1 MGKEKTNVI
10 LMSLTWSIMN
20 PFGAAV
26 NTYAILFWESLGADP
41 LIIGI
46 ISSAYL
52 ISISFSRLIGGYLA
66 DAIGR
71 KKTIVYMTVVYGL
84 SNFILAL
91 AENWFHILI
100 AQIIIGFSLMYQPAI
115 SSLITE
121 SLPKEIRARGIA
133 IAGVTGGFTS
143 FFGPPLAILTV
154 NIFGLQ
160 NGMRV
165 LYILLAISAIV
176 SSIIRLKLRETL
188 KNSTKVKLKE
198 SIEYY
203 KNALKEFKSKL
214 ITLTIIFSLI
224 ASISGIYGTFIQLF
238 SVSYLGIS
246 LTEWGLL
253 VFISQ
258 IIGMIGTLLSGY
270 LADKRGRLYVVF
282 LNTVFITISY
292 FMLFLTFL
300 SAFLFVFLATMFIAL
315 FNSGPAIEATISERS
330 SEANRG
336 KIFAIFA
343 LIRDLLAS
351 LVILIAGFVYN
362 LSPKNLIIFGLLL
375 SLSIVFVLKI
385 KLNHTLFPSEVVSGK
400 KVF

>member
-1 MGKEKTNVI
+1 
-10 LMSLTWSIMN
+10 
-20 PFGAAV
+20 
-26 NTYAILFWESLGADP
+26 
-41 LIIGI
+41 
-46 ISSAYL
+46 
-52 ISISFSRLIGGYLA
+52 
-66 DAIGR
+66 
-71 KKTIVYMTVVYGL
+71 
-84 SNFILAL
+84 
-91 AENWFHILI
+91 
-100 AQIIIGFSLMYQPAI
+100 
-115 SSLITE
+115 
-121 SLPKEIRARGIA
+121 
-133 IAGVTGGFTS
+133 
-143 FFGPPLAILTV
+143 
-154 NIFGLQ
+154 
-160 NGMRV
+160 
-165 LYILLAISAIV
+165 
-176 SSIIRLKLRETL
+176 
-188 KNSTKVKLKE
+188 
-198 SIEYY
+198 
-203 KNALKEFKSKL
+203 
-214 ITLTIIFSLI
+214 LI

-258 IIGMIGTLLSGY
+258 IIRMIGTLLSGY
-270 LADKRGRLYVVF
+270 LADKCGRLYVVF

-351 LVILIAGFVYN
+351 LLILIAGFVYS

-385 KLNHTLFPSEVVSGK
+385 KLNHTLFPSEAVSGK
-400 KVF
+400 